1 MTQLISLT
9 CSKLVYNM
17 PHTQYP
23 DFENRH
29 SPVPEEFQILKNAP
43 QKDYEEILFLA
54 TQICDTSAAAICIVE
69 NQECW
74 YKTCYGISCDDLPF
88 LANLWKLP
96 FQEQNL
102 ISIKNLKT
110 DTRFSEDHW
119 DFSFYAGV
127 PLITT
132 SGDQLGVLML
142 FDPSEKELNREQEHA
157 LHILANQVL
166 NLVTFSKQKNEYS
179 RIQANLE
186 QRYSDLERFASVVS
200 HDLKS
205 PLANI
210 ISLTELLKEESAD
223 SFDENTQQYIEYL
236 SQASHSLRNYVDGL
250 LVFYRSEKIL
260 EQDEEDVNLKAFFE
274 KIISLYT
281 VGPDVEITHPQE
293 GQLEMVNKAALSQ
306 IFMNLISNALKYN
319 NKDRR
324 LVEINFKE
332 DENFYF
338 FEVKDNGNGIPK
350 ESYDKIFDLFTTLD
364 EDDRDGN
371 PGSGIGLAT
380 VKKLLHHMGGD
391 IEIESEPGRGSN
403 FKFKIK
409 RAC

>member
-1 MTQLISLT
+1 
-9 CSKLVYNM
+9 M
-17 PHTQYP
+17 PQTQYP
-23 DFENRH
+23 DFESRH
-29 SPVPEEFQILKNAP
+29 SLVPEEFQILKNAP
-43 QKDYEEILFLA
+43 EKDYKDILLLA
-54 TQICDTSAAAICIVE
+54 TQICETSAAAICIVE

-74 YKTCYGISCDDLPF
+74 YKTCFGISCDDIPVS
-88 LANLWKLP
+88 AKLWKLP
-96 FQEQNL
+96 LEDQKL

-110 DTRFSEDHW
+110 DNRFSEDFW
-119 DFSFYAGV
+119 DFSFYAGI

-132 SGDQLGVLML
+132 SGDKLGVLML
-142 FDPSEKELNREQEHA
+142 FDPSEKELNLEQEHA
-157 LHILANQVL
+157 LNILANQVL

-200 HDLKS
+200 HDIKS

-210 ISLTELLKEESAD
+210 ISLTELLKEESQD
-223 SFDENTQQYIEYL
+223 SFDENTQQYIDYL
-236 SQASHSLRNYVDGL
+236 SQASHSLRSYVDGL

-260 EQDEEDVNLKAFFE
+260 EKEEEDVKLKSFFE
-274 KIISLYT
+274 TIISLYA
-281 VGPDVEITHPQE
+281 VEPDVEIAHPQE
-293 GQLEMVNKAALSQ
+293 GQLKMVNKAALTQ

-324 LVEINFKE
+324 IVEINFKE
-332 DENFYF
+332 DEKFYF

-350 ESYDKIFDLFTTLD
+350 ESFEKVFDLFTTLD
-364 EDDRDGN
+364 RDDRYGN

-380 VKKLLHHMGGD
+380 VKKMLHHMGGD
-391 IEIESEPGRGSN
+391 IEIESGPGRGSN

-409 RAC
+409 RSC